1 MKPEAAAFLDKAREC
16 LAKADGMLD
25 RWPDEAGREAYLA
38 GLHAAQAL
46 IVELTGEVMKRHRGV
61 QRELAR
67 LTKDKPDFDQ
77 ELRAF
82 LGGTYNLK
90 AIADY
95 EIGPDAKVSPEMAS
109 NAIETARRF
118 LARLTAFIAGG

>member
-1 MKPEAAAFLDKAREC
+1 VKLETAAFLDKAREC
-16 LAKADGMLD
+16 IAKADGMLD

-46 IVELTGEVMKRHRGV
+46 IVEVTGEVVKRHRGV

-67 LTKDKPDFDQ
+67 LTKDTPQFDP

-82 LGGTYNLK
+82 LGRTYNLK

-95 EIGPDAKVSPEMAS
+95 EIGPDAKVSPEMATH
-109 NAIETARRF
+109 AIETARRF
-118 LARLTAFIAGG
+118 VARMAELIEEG

>member
-1 MKPEAAAFLDKAREC
+1 VRPEAVAFLDKAREA
-16 LAKADGMLD
+16 LAKAGGMLD

-46 IVELTGEVMKRHRGV
+46 IVESTGKLIKSHKGV
-61 QRELAR
+61 QRELGR
-67 LTKDKPDFDQ
+67 LTKDAPGVDM

-82 LGGTYNLK
+82 LGRTYQLK

-95 EIGPDAKVSPEMAS
+95 ETGPGSIVSAEQATA
-109 NAIETARRF
+109 AIETSRRF
-118 LARLTAFIAGG
+118 MAKMIELIEAR

>member
-1 MKPEAAAFLDKAREC
+1 
-16 LAKADGMLD
+16 MLD